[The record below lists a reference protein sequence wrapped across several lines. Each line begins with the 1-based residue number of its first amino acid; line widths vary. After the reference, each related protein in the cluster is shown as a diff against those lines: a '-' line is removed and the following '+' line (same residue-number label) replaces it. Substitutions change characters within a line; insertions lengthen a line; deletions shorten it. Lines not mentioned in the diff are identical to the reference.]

1 MNPIEVWNQMA
12 VWTCIKQVARVVI
25 EGLRG
30 IRVLHIKKLG
40 GGTRKSK
47 IYC

>member
-1 MNPIEVWNQMA
+1 MIPNEVWNQMA
-12 VWTCIKQVARVVI
+12 MWTRIKHVAKVVI

-30 IRVLHIKKLG
+30 IRVLHIKKLR

-47 IYC
+47 SYC